1 MNYAVEYAGQPKQG
15 ARGRADRGP
24 ADANSAPAGGAKGGG
39 GKGKKRDRDAGK
51 RTTYARLPGG
61 IGSGH
66 NGGKP
71 CTNHAHDPTKGGNV
85 RAVCSFSH
93 VHWDAALEP
102 SQAEVAI
109 AVALAK

>member
-1 MNYAVEYAGQPKQG
+1 MNRAVEYAGQSKQG
-15 ARGRADRGP
+15 ARGRDARGL
-24 ADANSAPAGGAKGGG
+24 AAANSAPAGGAKGGG
-39 GKGKKRDRDAGK
+39 GKGEKRDRNAGK
-51 RTTYARLPGG
+51 RTAYARFPGG
-61 IGSGH
+61 MGSGDH
-66 NGGKP
+66 GGKP
-71 CTNHAHDPTKGGNV
+71 CTNHDHDPTKGGNV